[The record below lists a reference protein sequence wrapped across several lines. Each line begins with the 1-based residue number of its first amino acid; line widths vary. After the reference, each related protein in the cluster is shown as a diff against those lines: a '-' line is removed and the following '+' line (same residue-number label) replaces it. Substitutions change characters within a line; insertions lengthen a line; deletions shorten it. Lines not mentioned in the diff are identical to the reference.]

1 MYLNAD
7 GVEEDIN
14 KAVDLLTKSANQNNL
29 SSMIK
34 LADLYEKGKVVSQDY
49 AKAFYWY
56 NKAVEFDSAQAIF
69 QVGLYYYH
77 GYGVKKDEEKGIN
90 YIRQAKEKGYKR
102 AENFFK
108 LNNIQ

>member
-49 AKAFYWY
+49 SKAFYWY
-56 NKAVEFDSAQAIF
+56 NKALDFDSLKQFFRLEYTIIM
-69 QVGLYYYH
+69 VMVL
-77 GYGVKKDEEKGIN
+77 
-90 YIRQAKEKGYKR
+90 KR
-102 AENFFK
+102 
-108 LNNIQ
+108 